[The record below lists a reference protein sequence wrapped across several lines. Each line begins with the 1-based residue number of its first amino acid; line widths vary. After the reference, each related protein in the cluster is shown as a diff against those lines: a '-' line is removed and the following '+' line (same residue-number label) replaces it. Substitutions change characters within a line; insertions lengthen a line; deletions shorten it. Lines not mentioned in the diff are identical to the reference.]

1 MKDLLLV
8 VVALVATF
16 SIALN
21 FVLVNKVNFL
31 RTPRKAEKKMAQT
44 LIRSAIRT
52 ATTYQN
58 DIATKEDI
66 NKVLKQQIEIARDVV
81 EKLQDKIESYKEDV
95 VAASHMHN
103 KLYELLTQKR
113 IVKRIWKEDVI
124 EFYDINTMS
133 IEEIHNMF
141 GHPISA

>member
-31 RTPRKAEKKMAQT
+31 RTTRKAEKKMAQT

>member
-21 FVLVNKVNFL
+21 FVLVNKVNYL
-31 RTPRKAEKKMAQT
+31 RTVRKAEKKMAQT
-44 LIRSAIRT
+44 LVRSAVKT
-52 ATTYQN
+52 ATVYQH
-58 DIATKEDI
+58 DIVTKEDI
-66 NKVLKQQIEIARDVV
+66 NKVLEQQIEIARDVV

>member
-1 MKDLLLV
+1 MRDLLLV

-16 SIALN
+16 SLALN
-21 FVLVNKVNFL
+21 FVLINKVNFL
-31 RTPRKAEKKMAQT
+31 RTTRKAEKKMAQT

-66 NKVLKQQIEIARDVV
+66 NKVLKQQIEIAKDVV
-81 EKLQDKIESYKEDV
+81 EQLQDKIASYKEDV

-103 KLYELLTQKR
+103 KLYELLTQKK
-113 IVKRIWKEDVI
+113 IVKHIWDRNLI

-133 IEEIHNMF
+133 IEEIHEMF
-141 GHPISA
+141 GHPLHV

>member
-21 FVLVNKVNFL
+21 FVLVNKVNYL
-31 RTPRKAEKKMAQT
+31 RTARKAEKRMAQT
-44 LIRSAIRT
+44 LIRSAVLT
-52 ATTYQN
+52 ATKYQN

-66 NKVLKQQIEIARDVV
+66 NRVLEQQIEIARDVV
-81 EKLQDKIESYKEDV
+81 EQLQKKILDYKEDV
-95 VAASHMHN
+95 LAASHMHN
-103 KLYELLTQKR
+103 KLYELLTQKK
-113 IVKRIWKEDVI
+113 IVKHIWSENMI

-133 IEEIHNMF
+133 IEEIHEMF
-141 GHPISA
+141 GHPLSA